1 MVMKVF
7 VEVFQNCIVYNDG
20 VYGHFTDK
28 TVADDQQIVCRH
40 GEPLIFGKEGDK
52 GLRFLPEKLKLEV
65 IDIGKDGR
73 TIDDVLVHD
82 ETNKLMAQLLASLK
96 SPDFPT
102 AIGVLYC
109 EPGPTYDDEVKKQ
122 LAAEMDGKSDADF
135 NEILKSGS
143 TWAVD

>member
-1 MVMKVF
+1 M
-7 VEVFQNCIVYNDG
+7 
-20 VYGHFTDK
+20 
-28 TVADDQQIVCRH
+28 
-40 GEPLIFGKEGDK
+40 
-52 GLRFLPEKLKLEV
+52 PEKLKLDV
-65 IDIGKDGR
+65 IDIGKDGK

-96 SPDFPT
+96 SRNFPT

-122 LAAEMDGKSDADF
+122 LEAEIGGKSDADF

-143 TWAVD
+143 SAARQIKRFEETGKIEDGVAMLIEETMLGCG